1 MGLKSLFSNEPEP
14 PLCTAVIVA
23 AGSGKR
29 MDSAVKKQFLNLLGR
44 PVLAHTVEA
53 VERCGL
59 VRDIIIVA
67 HEDDIIRVR
76 DIVISSE
83 CEKVTDIVAGGPTR
97 ARSVEKGLMAVPGD
111 ARIVLIHDGVRPV
124 VPPALIEAV
133 IRDAWEHGA
142 ACLGVTPKDTIKT
155 VDKNGFISSTLN
167 RGELAA
173 VQTPQAFWADII
185 KRAYK
190 KDYDPDATDDCVL
203 VEKLGVKIKVT
214 EGSYSNIK
222 LTAKEDTAVLNA
234 LIELNYNG
242 EDEYE
247 RM

>member
-1 MGLKSLFSNEPEP
+1 
-14 PLCTAVIVA
+14 
-23 AGSGKR
+23 
-29 MDSAVKKQFLNLLGR
+29 MDGAIRKQFLNLLGR

-59 VRDIIIVA
+59 VRDIVIVA
-67 HEDDIIRVR
+67 QEEDIVRVR
-76 DIVISSE
+76 DIVLSSG
-83 CEKVTDIVAGGPTR
+83 CEKVTDIVAGGATR
-97 ARSVEKGLMAVPGD
+97 ARSVEKGLAAVPDD
-111 ARIVLIHDGVRPV
+111 ARLILIHDGVRPI
-124 VPPALIEAV
+124 VPPSLIEDV

-142 ACLGVTPKDTIKT
+142 ACPCVTPKDTIKA

-167 RGELAA
+167 RGELVA

-185 KRAYK
+185 RRAYK
-190 KDYDPDATDDCVL
+190 KDYDPDASDDCAL

-222 LTAKEDTAVLNA
+222 LTTKEDAAALNT
-234 LIELNYNG
+234 LIELNYSG

-247 RM
+247 